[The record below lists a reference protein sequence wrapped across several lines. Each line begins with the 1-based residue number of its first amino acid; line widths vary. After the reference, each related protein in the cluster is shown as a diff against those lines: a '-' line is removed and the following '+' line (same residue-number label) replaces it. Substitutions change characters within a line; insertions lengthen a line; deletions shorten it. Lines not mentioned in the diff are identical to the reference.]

1 VSWPLALALALMGA
15 GASAGSPP
23 GVRGA
28 DAPAQPAQPT
38 QHAEA
43 AARPGVVT
51 SGIVKSPTPAA
62 ACELRLTEHRSGR
75 ELKRLPLDA
84 RAPEIRI
91 AFEHSVLGTTVID
104 RYRFTPAPLLVEEEF
119 EGEGYGLPAT
129 AGPGERLERIGTRQR
144 LTLARPVDPLVVR
157 ALAGPR
163 MRLLLP
169 QGELLLASLGAPAVA
184 LEAVG
189 CASPQP

>member
-1 VSWPLALALALMGA
+1 MSWTLALALALMGA
-15 GASAGSPP
+15 GAGTGSPP
-23 GVRGA
+23 ATRGA
-28 DAPAQPAQPT
+28 ETPAQPAEVSTRQ
-38 QHAEA
+38 
-43 AARPGVVT
+43 GVVAP
-51 SGIVKSPTPAA
+51 PTPAA

-75 ELKRLPLDA
+75 ELKRLPLDW
-84 RAPEIRI
+84 RTPEIRI

-189 CASPQP
+189 CAAPQP

>member
-1 VSWPLALALALMGA
+1 MTWLPALVLALL
-15 GASAGSPP
+15 GASAVAGPLT
-23 GVRGA
+23 
-28 DAPAQPAQPT
+28 PANT
-38 QHAEA
+38 QA
-43 AARPGVVT
+43 AAE
-51 SGIVKSPTPAA
+51 

-75 ELKRLPLDA
+75 ELKRLPLD
-84 RAPEIRI
+84 REAPEIRI

-119 EGEGYGLPAT
+119 EGEGYGLPAA

-144 LTLARPVDPLVVR
+144 MTLARPVDPLVVR

-169 QGELLLASLGAPAVA
+169 QGELLLANLGAPAVA
-184 LEAVG
+184 LDAVG
-189 CASPQP
+189 CASSHP

>member
-1 VSWPLALALALMGA
+1 MPALALALMGA
-15 GASAGSPP
+15 GVSAGSPTRALSSA
-23 GVRGA
+23 VA
-28 DAPAQPAQPT
+28 DHPAPTATWP
-38 QHAEA
+38 
-43 AARPGVVT
+43 VVYA
-51 SGIVKSPTPAA
+51 SASPSA

-75 ELKRLPLDA
+75 ELKRLPLAA
-84 RAPEIRI
+84 RPPEIRI

-129 AGPGERLERIGTRQR
+129 AGPGERLERIGARQR

-157 ALAGPR
+157 ALAGTR